1 MSGWGC
7 SSHVPQEPGLKEKN
21 PERKLRSL
29 ILEAEWLR
37 ELNCN
42 SQAWITL
49 HRIAG
54 KPGSLGTN
62 GLRG

>member
-1 MSGWGC
+1 MGMLKPCASGAWAEG
-7 SSHVPQEPGLKEKN
+7 KN